1 MRTVA
6 VVTGSR
12 ADFGIYRPIL
22 KTIEATPG
30 IEYHLHVCGAHL
42 SPDFGN
48 TVDEIEAGGF
58 GIARRI
64 KTYIGSNGPAD
75 IAGSMAAGLTG
86 FADAF
91 SRVRP
96 DIVLLLG
103 DRYEMFAASAAA
115 QPFALPLAHIHG
127 GESSEGAFDE
137 AFRHAITKMSHVHFA
152 STETYAR
159 RIIQMGE
166 DPERVFVTGAPALDN
181 LAELS
186 PDADTVLDERL
197 NMSFDP
203 APLLVTFHPV
213 TLEYEKTE
221 SYIAELLTALE
232 ATGLPAVFTYPNA
245 DTAGQII
252 VDAIHRYIAR
262 HPESRAVESLGTDG
276 YFALMKK
283 AAAMVGNSS
292 SGIIEAASFG
302 LPVVDIG
309 NRQRGRIRGPNV
321 LHACCSSAAIA
332 TAINRSLA
340 PEFRA
345 TLNNLP
351 NIYGDGKASVRIVD
365 TLRSMPLGGRL
376 VQKSFF
382 DLNKG
387 RNDG

>member
-22 KTIEATPG
+22 KTIETTPG
-30 IEYHLHVCGAHL
+30 IEYRLYVCGAHL

-48 TVDEIEAGGF
+48 TVDEIEGGGF

-64 KTYIGSNGPAD
+64 NTYIGSNEPAD
-75 IAGSMAAGLTG
+75 IAASMAAVLTG

-91 SRVRP
+91 SRDCP

-103 DRYEMFAASAAA
+103 DRYEMFAAAAAA
-115 QPFALPLAHIHG
+115 QPFVIPLAHIHG

-137 AFRHAITKMSHVHFA
+137 AFRHAITKMSHLHFA

-159 RIIQMGE
+159 RIMQMGE

-181 LAELS
+181 LANLS
-186 PDADTVLDERL
+186 TGADTVLNERL
-197 NMSFDP
+197 KMSFDP

-213 TLEYEKTE
+213 TLEYQETE
-221 SYIAELLTALE
+221 SHVTELVTALE
-232 ATGLPAVFTYPNA
+232 AVGLPVVFTYPNA
-245 DTAGQII
+245 DTAGQVI

-262 HPESRAVESLGTDG
+262 HPESRAVENLGTDA

-283 AAAMVGNSS
+283 VAAMVGNSS
-292 SGIIEAASFG
+292 SGIIEAASFC

-309 NRQRGRIRGPNV
+309 NRQKGRVRGPNV
-321 LHACCSSAAIA
+321 LHASCSS
-332 TAINRSLA
+332 TAIVSAINQSLA
-340 PEFRA
+340 PDFRA
-345 TLNNLP
+345 TLNDLP
-351 NIYGDGKASVRIVD
+351 NIYGDGKASERIVD
-365 TLRSMPLGGRL
+365 TLCSMSLGGQL
-376 VQKSFF
+376 VQKTFF
-382 DLNKG
+382 DLNTG
-387 RNDG
+387 CNDG